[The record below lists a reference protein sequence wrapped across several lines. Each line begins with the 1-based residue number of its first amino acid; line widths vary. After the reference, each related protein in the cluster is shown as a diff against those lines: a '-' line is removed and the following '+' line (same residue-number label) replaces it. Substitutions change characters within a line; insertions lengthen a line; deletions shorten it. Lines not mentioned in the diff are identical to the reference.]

1 MPYEGGEVKSSTLMS
16 LSIVALLA
24 SPLAQAARIT
34 LPIYGADELNRACD
48 TGLAQVKTLVG
59 RLESLPLAKASVK
72 TVLHQ
77 WNRLYLALENVE
89 GPIYLLNSVSPDEKV
104 REAGDKC
111 LIKLNE
117 FSTELY
123 QNEKL
128 YQRIRAVR
136 SASAVD
142 QKLRQDLIE
151 AFEDTGVA
159 LEGEKRQRMK
169 AILQRLEKLRLE
181 FEKNIRDNKSKVS
194 FSAEEMKGLP
204 EDFIARTKRDEQGR
218 YLLGFNYPEYEPF
231 MENAA
236 SEDAR
241 QRYQFA
247 FVNRGTSKNI
257 ELLSEAIKLRQEIAA
272 LYGMPSFAD
281 FMIRRR
287 MAEKPQAVLKFL
299 GEVKTAV
306 QTKERQEIDE
316 LTALKA
322 QRTGKPLAET
332 KLNRWDVGYYQSQI
346 KKARFAIDQ
355 EALRRHFPVE
365 ATVQWVIEVAQTLYG
380 IRFERGEVPVW
391 HADVR
396 YYDVKDAKSGKL
408 LGGAYL
414 DLFPRE
420 GKYGHA
426 AVFPVRAVSTL
437 AARRPISV
445 LVTNFNRQ
453 GLKYSEVETFWH
465 EFGHLLH
472 GVLSNTRYGP
482 HGGTTVER
490 DFVEAP
496 SQMFEEWCRRKESF
510 AVLARVCPSC
520 PPLDDDLLKRLGEA
534 RRYGKGIMYARQHLY
549 AGYDMALS
557 GANPG
562 EPQAVWESMEA
573 ATALGYI
580 PGTQF
585 AGSFGHLMSGY
596 AAGYYG
602 YMWSEVI
609 ALDMLSPFGNNLMD
623 ARVGKRYRDAI
634 LARGS
639 EKKGMAMV
647 REFLGREPSPEAFF
661 AEITGRRH

>member
-1 MPYEGGEVKSSTLMS
+1 MKALSLIALSLAAVLAAPPSS
-16 LSIVALLA
+16 
-24 SPLAQAARIT
+24 AARAT
-34 LPIYGADELNRACD
+34 LPIYDAEQLTQACD
-48 TGLAQVKTLVG
+48 TGLAQAKSLVK
-59 RLESLPLAKASVK
+59 RIESVPLAKARVG

-77 WNRLYLALENVE
+77 WNRLYIALENLE
-89 GPIYLLNSVSPDEKV
+89 GPVYILNSVSPEEKV
-104 REAGDKC
+104 RDAGDKC
-111 LIKLNE
+111 LIKINV

-128 YQRIRAVR
+128 FERIRAVKAR
-136 SASAVD
+136 HPVD
-142 QKLRQDLIE
+142 QKLRQDLLE

-159 LEGEKRQRMK
+159 LVGEKRARMK
-169 AILQRLEKLRLE
+169 DILQRLEKLRLE

-194 FSAEEMKGLP
+194 FTSEDMKGLP
-204 EDFIARTKRDEQGR
+204 ADYLARAKRDEQGN

-231 MENAA
+231 MENA
-236 SEDAR
+236 ENGEAR
-241 QRYQFA
+241 RRYQFA
-247 FVNRGTSKNI
+247 FVNRGTAKNM
-257 ELLSEAIKLRQEIAA
+257 ELLTETIKLRQEIAA
-272 LYGMPSFAD
+272 LYGMESFAD
-281 FMIRRR
+281 FVIRRR

-299 GEVKTAV
+299 EQVKAAV
-306 QTKERQEIDE
+306 EAKERQEIQE

-322 QRTGKPLAET
+322 ERSGKQLAET
-332 KLNRWDVGYYQSQI
+332 KLERWDVGYFQAQI
-346 KKARFAIDQ
+346 KKARFSIDE
-355 EALRRHFPVE
+355 EALRKNFPVE
-365 ATVQWVIEVAQTLYG
+365 ATLQWVLEVSQNLYG
-380 IRFERGEVPVW
+380 IRFERAEVPVW
-391 HADVR
+391 HPELR
-396 YYDVKDAKSGKL
+396 YYDVKDAKSGKF

-437 AARRPISV
+437 AGRRPISV

-472 GVLSNTRYGP
+472 GVLSDTRYAP
-482 HGGTTVER
+482 HAGTSVER

-496 SQMFEEWCRRKESF
+496 SQMFEEWARRKEST
-510 AVLARVCPSC
+510 AVLAKVCATC

-534 RRYGKGIMYARQHLY
+534 RRYGKGILYARQHLY

-557 GANPG
+557 SARPS
-562 EPQAVWESMEA
+562 EPQALWEKMEG

-609 ALDMLSPFGNNLMD
+609 GLDMLSPYGKNIMD
-623 ARVGKRYRDAI
+623 AQIGQRYRQTI

-639 EKKGMAMV
+639 ERKGMQMV
-647 REFLGREPSPEAFF
+647 RQFLGREPSPEAFF

>member
-1 MPYEGGEVKSSTLMS
+1 MKPICIFALS
-16 LSIVALLA
+16 LAAALA
-24 SPLAQAARIT
+24 SSPALAARAT
-34 LPIYGADELNRACD
+34 LPIYDAEQLTKACD
-48 TGLAQVKTLVG
+48 SGLAQLKVLVQ
-59 RLESLPLAKASVK
+59 RIEELPLAKAKRSI
-72 TVLHQ
+72 VLHH
-77 WNRLYLALENVE
+77 WNRLYIAQENLE
-89 GPIYLLNSVSPDEKV
+89 GPVYILNSVSPDEKV

-128 YQRIRAVR
+128 YARIRAVKPNNP
-136 SASAVD
+136 VD

-159 LEGEKRQRMK
+159 LEGTKRARMK
-169 AILQRLEKLRLE
+169 DILQRLEKLRLE
-181 FEKNIRDNKSKVS
+181 FEKNIRDNKTKLS

-204 EDFIARTKRDEQGR
+204 ADFVAKAKRDEQGQ

-231 MENAA
+231 MENA
-236 SEDAR
+236 ENEEAR
-241 QRYQFA
+241 RRYQIA
-247 FVNRGTSKNI
+247 FVNRGTPKNI
-257 ELLSEAIKLRQEIAA
+257 ELLTETIKLRQEIAA
-272 LYGMPSFAD
+272 LYGMESFAD
-281 FMIRRR
+281 FVIRRR

-299 GEVKTAV
+299 GEVKAAV
-306 QTKERQEIDE
+306 EAKERQELQE

-322 QRTGKPLAET
+322 ERGGKPLAQT
-332 KLNRWDVGYYQSQI
+332 KLNRWDVGYFQAQI
-346 KKARFAIDQ
+346 EKARFNIDQ
-355 EALRRHFPVE
+355 EALRKHFPVD
-365 ATVQWVIEVAQTLYG
+365 ATLQWVLEVSQQLYG
-380 IRFERGEVPVW
+380 IRFERAEVPVW
-391 HADVR
+391 HPEVR
-396 YYDVKDAKSGKL
+396 YYDVKDAKTGKF

-445 LVTNFNRQ
+445 LVTNFNRE
-453 GLKYSEVETFWH
+453 GLKYDEVQTFWH

-472 GVLSNTRYGP
+472 GVLSNTRYAP
-482 HGGTTVER
+482 HGGTSVER

-496 SQMFEEWCRRKESF
+496 SQMFEEWSRRKESF
-510 AVLARVCPSC
+510 AVLGKVCASC

-534 RRYGKGIMYARQHLY
+534 RRYGKGVRYARQHLY
-549 AGYDMALS
+549 AGYDMMLS
-557 GANPG
+557 SAKPG
-562 EPQAVWESMEA
+562 EPQAVWEQMEG
-573 ATALGYI
+573 ATTLGHT

-609 ALDMLSPFGNNLMD
+609 GLDMLSPYGKNIMD
-623 ARVGKRYRDAI
+623 AKVGTRYRNTI

-639 EKKGMAMV
+639 ERKGMAMV

-661 AEITGRRH
+661 AEITGKRL